1 MANPMQ
7 SMKTTKKVVEAPAL
21 REKMG
26 VLDFE
31 GKLIPLNDA
40 KRRLM
45 NEASKLGLDDM
56 EGAGYV
62 RDMLSKLG
70 YKTSESKGRAAGG
83 SVEKP

>member
-1 MANPMQ
+1 MVNPMQ

-56 EGAGYV
+56 EGSGYV

-70 YKTSESKGRAAGG
+70 YNTSESKGRAAGG